1 MEGSDLAVKRLTRKQ
16 IVQEDRIYARLS
28 QVSQWALRN
37 RIYLAA
43 GVIILVVGIAA
54 FWALQGYRESQVAE
68 TQGLFTDALELYH
81 ATIDEVKEEAEGE
94 GEKEKSAE
102 EKAQARAQELANN
115 RYRFQSEQERSQ
127 KAEEAFVQL
136 VEEYPDSQLGVLS
149 RYYLALI
156 AHQTDRSE
164 EAKESLTWVIDN
176 ADALETK
183 NLARNAMAQIVLG
196 EGNPKEAADLLEQM
210 LGEPSPNYPL
220 QIILMNLGKSYEKAG
235 NQDKAIAQ
243 YKKITSEY
251 PASQQSQEAQSRIDE
266 LEDNKAP
273 DDTEA

>member
-1 MEGSDLAVKRLTRKQ
+1 MAVKRLTRKQ

-43 GVIILVVGIAA
+43 GVIILVVGIVG

-156 AHQTDRSE
+156 AHQTDRSA

-235 NQDKAIAQ
+235 NQDKAMEQ
-243 YKKITSEY
+243 YRKITSEY

-266 LEDNKAP
+266 LEDTKAP